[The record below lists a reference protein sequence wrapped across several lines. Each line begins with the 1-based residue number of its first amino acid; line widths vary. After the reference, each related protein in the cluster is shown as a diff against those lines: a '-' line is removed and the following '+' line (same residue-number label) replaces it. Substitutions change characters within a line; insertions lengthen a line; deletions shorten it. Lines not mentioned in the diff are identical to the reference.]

1 MIKVDTRGVEQT
13 VRELKDMPRRLQF
26 AAVQA
31 LTRTALAVRD
41 AEQREMRDVFDRPTP
56 FTLNALFVEPAT
68 MAKPVARVGIKD
80 NVGGARPATSWL
92 RWQVFGGLRTPK
104 AFERLLMQAG
114 AMRSDDRAVPGRF
127 ARLDAYGNWSR
138 GQLIQVLSQLRIE
151 SSSGSSR
158 SLPRFSFDDRG
169 QDRRR
174 KQGVIKRAYQRAGG
188 QFVAFPNGR
197 GRLLPGI
204 YMVRDTAFGR
214 TDPKPVLLFVSKAEY
229 EAGRFDF
236 PFVARKAIERNL
248 QPELQ
253 RAMQQVLQRRVGAA

>member
-151 SSSGSSR
+151 SSTGSSR

-204 YMVRDTAFGR
+204 YLVRDTAWGR
-214 TDPKPVLLFVSKAEY
+214 TDPKPILIFVSKAEY

-236 PFVARKAIERNL
+236 PYVARKAIERNL
-248 QPELQ
+248 GPELQ
-253 RAMQQVLQRRVGAA
+253 RAMQQALQRRGGAA